1 MSDLTEEQL
10 ELSELLNGLTNAA
23 RNVRRK
29 KGGKHVAVKAKTVD
43 LLVRIAR
50 INEGELP
57 STLLHQYANELEAER
72 AAHQATQ
79 AELEA
84 ARSYIAEVNHIIG
97 SAETLGDAQQA
108 YRLPNEINERLDA
121 IAARAGQG
129 DSDE

>member
-72 AAHQATQ
+72 AAHQETQ

-84 ARSYIAEVNHIIG
+84 AR
-97 SAETLGDAQQA
+97 
-108 YRLPNEINERLDA
+108 NEIDA
-121 IAARAGQG
+121 RRTRDELTVTGETWESLRQSFEVDSAIDAYDAARAKE
-129 DSDE
+129 DAE